1 MQPGAKV
8 EAAGCG
14 LRGPGGLVFDEHL
27 FPFVR
32 ALVVAIQP
40 LQMKT
45 FAALG
50 VLGADDAGVMLD
62 DSDNGP
68 GLAEIRVTDRFSRA
82 RDSEHMIERSRYG
95 TGANA

>member
-1 MQPGAKV
+1 VP
-8 EAAGCG
+8 
-14 LRGPGGLVFDEHL
+14 LVF
-27 FPFVR
+27 F
-32 ALVVAIQP
+32 LVVTIQAFDDEP
-40 LQMKT
+40 LCT
-45 FAALG
+45 LG